1 MASVRSSIIF
11 LLIVVSSFTFSQT
24 APAVTALPAD
34 PLELATG
41 ATLKV
46 ANPENRALVLNLLE
60 RARQNGSELYAAGG
74 PAFHIKVS
82 FTASGQ
88 TPYTGSGEMDE
99 IHYSRQTY
107 WRWTA
112 RLGDYS
118 QMRVFQYGVPYD
130 EKTPGPIPLRL
141 QMVRGAVIWPM
152 DNVRPGTMIRLAS
165 AQWRGMDVMCALL
178 SGGDGVGAAQGR
190 QWQEREYC
198 VDTKSAL
205 LRIYSDA
212 PGIYTVYDYN
222 DALHFHGRTLAR
234 QISIVESGDT
244 VLQIHVDTLEDA
256 GAPDPAL
263 FTPTK
268 EMLARGPGIVLIPA
282 VWIPA
287 FAASPAGHSG
297 KAEPVVVHASTDDQ
311 GKVIEA
317 EVLQNSD
324 PSLSNAA
331 LYMVKNSTYPPRRLA
346 RGPVQTEVFINV
358 EFAAARQTAA
368 R

>member
-1 MASVRSSIIF
+1 MVSARYLLVF
-11 LLIVVSSFTFSQT
+11 LLALNWPAVTQT
-24 APAVTALPAD
+24 APSAALPAD

-46 ANPENRALVLNLLE
+46 ANPENRALVLSLLE
-60 RARQNGSELYAAGG
+60 RARQNGSELYAAGS
-74 PAFHIKVS
+74 PAFHLKLS
-82 FTASGQ
+82 FTSGGQ
-88 TPYTGSGEMDE
+88 SRYTGPGEMDE

-118 QMRVFQYGVPYD
+118 QVRVFQYGVPYD

-165 AQWRGMDVMCALL
+165 AQWRGMEVMCALL
-178 SGGDGVGAAQGR
+178 SGGDGVSAVQGR
-190 QWQEREYC
+190 QWEEREYC

-205 LRIYSDA
+205 LRIYSEA
-212 PGIYTVYDYN
+212 PGIYTIYDYDN
-222 DALHFHGRTLAR
+222 ALHFHGRSLAR

-256 GAPDPAL
+256 AAPDPAL
-263 FTPTK
+263 FTPSK

-287 FAASPAGHSG
+287 FAAAPAGHTG
-297 KAEPVVVHASTDDQ
+297 KVEPVVVHASIDDH

-324 PSLSNAA
+324 PGLSNAA
-331 LYMVKNSTYPPRRLA
+331 LSFVKSSTYPPRRLA
-346 RGPVQTEVFINV
+346 RGPVQTEAFINV
-358 EFAAARQTAA
+358 EFGAAR
-368 R
+368 

>member
-1 MASVRSSIIF
+1 MVSARF
-11 LLIVVSSFTFSQT
+11 LLVFLLALNRPAVTQT
-24 APAVTALPAD
+24 APSSALPAD
-34 PLELATG
+34 SLELATG

-60 RARQNGSELYAAGG
+60 RAGQNGSELYAAGG
-74 PAFHIKVS
+74 PAFHLKLS
-82 FTASGQ
+82 FTSSGQ
-88 TPYTGSGEMDE
+88 SRYTGPGEMDE
-99 IHYSRQTY
+99 IHYSRFTS

-118 QMRVFQYGVPYD
+118 QVRVFQYGTPYD

-152 DNVRPGTMIRLAS
+152 DNVRPGTMIRMAS
-165 AQWRGMDVMCALL
+165 AQWRGMEIMCALL
-178 SGGDGVGAAQGR
+178 SGGDGVGAAPGR

-205 LRIYSDA
+205 LRIYSEA
-212 PGIYTVYDYN
+212 PGIYTIYDYDN
-222 DALHFHGRTLAR
+222 ALHFHGRSLAR

-256 GAPDPAL
+256 AAPDPAL
-263 FTPTK
+263 FTPSK

-287 FAASPAGHSG
+287 CSTPPAGHTG
-297 KAEPVVVHASTDDQ
+297 KAEPVVVHASIDDH

-324 PSLSNAA
+324 PGVSNAA
-331 LYMVKNSTYPPRRLA
+331 LSFVRNSTYPPRRLA
-346 RGPVQTEVFINV
+346 RGPVQTEAFINV
-358 EFAAARQTAA
+358 EFGPAR
-368 R
+368 

>member
-1 MASVRSSIIF
+1 MVSARCLLVF
-11 LLIVVSSFTFSQT
+11 LLVLNWPAVTQT
-24 APAVTALPAD
+24 APSAALAAD

-46 ANPENRALVLNLLE
+46 ANPENRALVLSLLE
-60 RARQNGSELYAAGG
+60 RARQNGSELYAAGS
-74 PAFHIKVS
+74 PAFHLKLS
-82 FTASGQ
+82 FTSGGQ
-88 TPYTGSGEMDE
+88 SRYTGPGEMDE

-118 QMRVFQYGVPYD
+118 QVRVFQYGVPYD

-165 AQWRGMDVMCALL
+165 AQWRGMEVMCALL

-205 LRIYSDA
+205 LRIYSEA
-212 PGIYTVYDYN
+212 PGIYTVYDYD
-222 DALHFHGRTLAR
+222 DALHFHGRSLAR

-256 GAPDPAL
+256 AAPDPAL
-263 FTPTK
+263 FTPSK
-268 EMLARGPGIVLIPA
+268 EMLVRGPGIVLIPA

-287 FAASPAGHSG
+287 FASAPAGHTG
-297 KAEPVVVHASTDDQ
+297 KLEPVVVHASIDDH

-324 PSLSNAA
+324 PGLSNAA
-331 LYMVKNSTYPPRRLA
+331 LSFVKNSTYPPRRLA

-358 EFAAARQTAA
+358 EFGAVRQ
-368 R
+368 

>member
-1 MASVRSSIIF
+1 MVSARF
-11 LLIVVSSFTFSQT
+11 LLVFLLALNRPAVTQT
-24 APAVTALPAD
+24 APSSALPSD

-74 PAFHIKVS
+74 PAFHLKLS
-82 FTASGQ
+82 FTSSGQ
-88 TPYTGSGEMDE
+88 SRYTGPGEMDE
-99 IHYSRQTY
+99 IHYSRFTS

-118 QMRVFQYGVPYD
+118 QVRVFQYGVPYD
-130 EKTPGPIPLRL
+130 EKTTGPIPLRL

-152 DNVRPGTMIRLAS
+152 DNVRPGTMIRMAS
-165 AQWRGMDVMCALL
+165 AQWRGMEVMCALL
-178 SGGDGVGAAQGR
+178 SGGDGVSAVQGR
-190 QWQEREYC
+190 QWEEREYC

-205 LRIYSDA
+205 LRIYSEA
-212 PGIYTVYDYN
+212 PGIYIIYDYDN
-222 DALHFHGRTLAR
+222 ALHFHGRSLAR

-244 VLQIHVDTLEDA
+244 MLQIHVDTLEDA
-256 GAPDPAL
+256 AAPDPAL
-263 FTPTK
+263 FTPSK

-287 FAASPAGHSG
+287 YSTSPAGHTG
-297 KAEPVVVHASTDDQ
+297 KAEPVVLHASIDDH

-324 PSLSNAA
+324 PGVSNAA
-331 LYMVKNSTYPPRRLA
+331 LSFVRNSTYPPRRLA
-346 RGPVQTEVFINV
+346 RGPVQTEAFINV
-358 EFAAARQTAA
+358 EFGPAR
-368 R
+368 

>member
-1 MASVRSSIIF
+1 MVSARF
-11 LLIVVSSFTFSQT
+11 LLVFLLALNRPAVTQT
-24 APAVTALPAD
+24 APSSALPSD

-74 PAFHIKVS
+74 PAFHLKLS
-82 FTASGQ
+82 FTSVGQ
-88 TPYTGSGEMDE
+88 SRDTGPGEMDE

-118 QMRVFQYGVPYD
+118 QVRVFQYGVPYD

-152 DNVRPGTMIRLAS
+152 DNVRPGTMIRMAS
-165 AQWRGMDVMCALL
+165 AQWRGMEVMCALL
-178 SGGDGVGAAQGR
+178 SGGDGVSAVQGR
-190 QWQEREYC
+190 QWEEREYC

-205 LRIYSDA
+205 LRIYSEA
-212 PGIYTVYDYN
+212 PGIYTIYDYDN
-222 DALHFHGRTLAR
+222 ALHFHGRSLAR
-234 QISIVESGDT
+234 QISIMESGET

-256 GAPDPAL
+256 AAPDPAL
-263 FTPTK
+263 FTPSK

-282 VWIPA
+282 EWIPA
-287 FAASPAGHSG
+287 FATAPAGHTG
-297 KAEPVVVHASTDDQ
+297 KVEPVVVHASIDDH

-324 PSLSNAA
+324 PGLSDAA
-331 LYMVKNSTYPPRRLA
+331 LSFVKNSTYPPRRLA
-346 RGPVQTEVFINV
+346 RGPVQTEAFINV
-358 EFAAARQTAA
+358 EFGAGR
-368 R
+368 